1 MKQLLTT
8 LTAIVVASVTSLAHA
23 QDVKGNVIAGEK
35 KVALC
40 MGCHGIMGFHIGF
53 PEVYQVPK
61 ISGQGAKYI
70 VSALTAYKKG
80 DRKNPTMRA
89 IAESLSEQDMADVAA
104 YYSAHGVVAGAT
116 LPAKARAPSA
126 EVESLLNKAGCASC
140 HGENFAKP
148 IDPSYPKIA
157 GQHPDYLFFALKA
170 YKTEGKPMIGR
181 ANPIMGAMVKQ
192 FSIPEL
198 RLLADYLGSQE
209 GDLKTIQQP
218 RFR

>member
-8 LTAIVVASVTSLAHA
+8 FAAILVASVTSLVHA

-40 MGCHGIMGFHIGF
+40 MGCHGILGFHIGF

-70 VSALTAYKKG
+70 VTALTEYKKG
-80 DRKNPTMRA
+80 ERKNPTMRA
-89 IAESLSEQDMADVAA
+89 IAESLTAQDMADVAA
-104 YYSAHGVVAGAT
+104 FYSSHGVVPGAT
-116 LPAKARAPSA
+116 LPAKAREPSA
-126 EVESLLNKAGCASC
+126 EVAALITKAGCTSC

-148 IDPSYPKIA
+148 IDPTYPKIA
-157 GQHPDYLFFALKA
+157 GQHSDYLFFALKA

-192 FSIPEL
+192 FSNAEL
-198 RLLADYLGSQE
+198 QLLADYVGSLD
-209 GDLKTIQQP
+209 GDLKTLQQP
-218 RFR
+218 RLR